1 MADPNDN
8 DNGETFETT
17 AGSAGE
23 PARPSTLET
32 FALMAEAAEPSA
44 DEFDVRQ
51 AAMGET
57 RKSPGPPLPEG
68 DAVAEPAFEAAGEVD
83 EPTEVKPPRPQDR

>member
-8 DNGETFETT
+8 DNGETFETV

-23 PARPSTLET
+23 PERPSTLEA
-32 FALMAEAAEPSA
+32 FGFMADANEPTV
-44 DEFDVRQ
+44 DDFDARQ
-51 AAMGET
+51 AAIGET
-57 RKSPGPPLPEG
+57 RKSPGPPLSEG
-68 DAVAEPAFEAAGEVD
+68 DAIAEPSFEALGEVE